1 MLQEQTLCGHD
12 VADPLEVVESPDRA
26 VAQVQVK

>member
-1 MLQEQTLCGHD
+1 MLQEQTVYEHD
-12 VADPLEVVESPDRA
+12 DVDPLEVVESPDRA